1 MNTNTPRTSKNAA
14 IVVATLTSFLGPFM
28 SSSLNVALPSIGQE
42 FSMGPAVLGWMN
54 TAFLLAAA
62 TFLIPFGR
70 LGDIYGRKKI
80 FIWGLFLLLV
90 SSVLIAISH
99 SIAMMLIC
107 RVAQGCASSMIFAT
121 MIPILISVVP
131 ANERGRALGITTAAV
146 YFGLSAGPFL
156 GGIITEQLGWR
167 FIFWLNLPLGLIL
180 LAVTFLLLKG
190 DWAEAHGQKFDLTGS
205 AILGIALIAAMYG
218 FSTLPSAISGLIAVV
233 GLIGI
238 VFFIYFEK
246 RVIHPIVDIALFRH
260 NTVFAFS
267 NLAAL
272 INYAATFAVGFLM
285 SLYLQNVKALSPQTA
300 GLVLVA
306 QPFVQAVFSPLTGRL
321 SDKHEP
327 RTLASLGMIGTL
339 LGLVMLAFL
348 GTATPL
354 WYIVIC
360 LIILGFGFALFSSP
374 NTNAI
379 MSSVERPVYGV
390 ASATLSTMRQM
401 GMMFSMGTVMMAIS
415 LLMGKADIGPDNT
428 GQFLLSMRISF
439 ILFAVLSFGGIF
451 ASLARGKMNRA
462 NESN

>member
-1 MNTNTPRTSKNAA
+1 
-14 IVVATLTSFLGPFM
+14 
-28 SSSLNVALPSIGQE
+28 
-42 FSMGPAVLGWMN
+42 
-54 TAFLLAAA
+54 
-62 TFLIPFGR
+62 
-70 LGDIYGRKKI
+70 
-80 FIWGLFLLLV
+80 
-90 SSVLIAISH
+90 
-99 SIAMMLIC
+99 
-107 RVAQGCASSMIFAT
+107 MIFAT

-131 ANERGRALGITTAAV
+131 TTERGRALGITTAAV

-156 GGIITEQLGWR
+156 GGFITQQLGWR

-190 DWAEAHGQKFDLTGS
+190 DWAEAHGEKFDLAGS
-205 AILGIALIAAMYG
+205 ALLGISLIAAMYG
-218 FSTLPSAISGLIAVV
+218 FSTLPSLTSGLTALA

-238 VFFIYFEK
+238 IFFVLFEK
-246 RVIHPIVDIALFRH
+246 RVLHPIVNIDLFRR

-272 INYAATFAVGFLM
+272 ISYAATFAVGFLL
-285 SLYLQNVKALSPQTA
+285 SLYLQKVKALSPQAA
-300 GLVLVA
+300 GLILVA

-339 LGLVMLAFL
+339 LGLIMLAFL

-360 LIILGFGFALFSSP
+360 LIILGLGFALFSSP